1 MMCNESKVTWEYYKQ
16 VEKEL
21 DEMYIKYATATTA
34 SVRMLCACAIE
45 EYRKTLSLIIKKKI
59 HKNSNTKF
67 NYGKINY
74 WQTLLPKGQFICR
87 AT

>member
-1 MMCNESKVTWEYYKQ
+1 MCNENKVTWEDYKK

-45 EYRKTLSLIIKKKI
+45 EYHKTLSLMKASLNKQKEEKV
-59 HKNSNTKF
+59 KNNNPIRRFFSN
-67 NYGKINY
+67 I
-74 WQTLLPKGQFICR
+74 
-87 AT
+87 

>member
-1 MMCNESKVTWEYYKQ
+1 MMCNENKVTWEDYKK

-45 EYRKTLSLIIKKKI
+45 EYRKTLSLMKASLNRRVEGKVKNNNPIRSFFSKI
-59 HKNSNTKF
+59 
-67 NYGKINY
+67 
-74 WQTLLPKGQFICR
+74 
-87 AT
+87 

>member
-1 MMCNESKVTWEYYKQ
+1 MNDNENKVTWEDYKQ

-45 EYRKTLSLIIKKKI
+45 EYHKVLSLMKTSLDRQIEG
-59 HKNSNTKF
+59 KNKSIFGKF
-67 NYGKINY
+67 FY
-74 WQTLLPKGQFICR
+74 
-87 AT
+87 

>member
-1 MMCNESKVTWEYYKQ
+1 MMCNENKVTWEDYKK

-45 EYRKTLSLIIKKKI
+45 EYHKTLSLMKSSLNKQQEGKV
-59 HKNSNTKF
+59 KNNNPIRRF
-67 NYGKINY
+67 
-74 WQTLLPKGQFICR
+74 FF
-87 AT
+87 

>member
-1 MMCNESKVTWEYYKQ
+1 MMCNENKVTWEDYKQ

-45 EYRKTLSLIIKKKI
+45 EYRKTLSLMKASLNKQQEGKV
-59 HKNSNTKF
+59 KNNNPIRRFFSN
-67 NYGKINY
+67 I
-74 WQTLLPKGQFICR
+74 
-87 AT
+87 

>member
-1 MMCNESKVTWEYYKQ
+1 MCNDNKVTWEDYKQ

-45 EYRKTLSLIIKKKI
+45 EYRKTLSLMKTSLNQKEDTQNFKYAI
-59 HKNSNTKF
+59 
-67 NYGKINY
+67 
-74 WQTLLPKGQFICR
+74 
-87 AT
+87 

>member
-1 MMCNESKVTWEYYKQ
+1 MYSDNENKVTWEDYKQ

-45 EYRKTLSLIIKKKI
+45 EYHRSLSIMR
-59 HKNSNTKF
+59 
-67 NYGKINY
+67 
-74 WQTLLPKGQFICR
+74 TLLNPNKKVEVVKFGYCI
-87 AT
+87 

>member
-1 MMCNESKVTWEYYKQ
+1 MCNDNENKVTWEDYKQ

-45 EYRKTLSLIIKKKI
+45 EYRKTLSLMKASLNQKEDIQIFKYEI
-59 HKNSNTKF
+59 
-67 NYGKINY
+67 
-74 WQTLLPKGQFICR
+74 
-87 AT
+87 

>member
-1 MMCNESKVTWEYYKQ
+1 MMCNENKVTWEDYKQ

-45 EYRKTLSLIIKKKI
+45 EYHKTLSLMKSSLNKQQEGKV
-59 HKNSNTKF
+59 KNNNPIRRFFSN
-67 NYGKINY
+67 I
-74 WQTLLPKGQFICR
+74 
-87 AT
+87 

>member
-1 MMCNESKVTWEYYKQ
+1 MMYNDNEKNVTWEDYKK

-45 EYRKTLSLIIKKKI
+45 EYHRSLSIMR
-59 HKNSNTKF
+59 
-67 NYGKINY
+67 
-74 WQTLLPKGQFICR
+74 TLLDPNKKVEVVKFGYCI
-87 AT
+87 

>member
-1 MMCNESKVTWEYYKQ
+1 MCNENKVTWEDYKQ

-45 EYRKTLSLIIKKKI
+45 EYHKTLSLMKSSLNKQQEGKV
-59 HKNSNTKF
+59 KNNNPIRRFFLTF
-67 NYGKINY
+67 NNI
-74 WQTLLPKGQFICR
+74 
-87 AT
+87 

>member
-1 MMCNESKVTWEYYKQ
+1 MNDNENKVTWEDYKQ

-45 EYRKTLSLIIKKKI
+45 EYRKTLSLMKASLNRQVEGKVKNNNPIRSFFSKI
-59 HKNSNTKF
+59 
-67 NYGKINY
+67 
-74 WQTLLPKGQFICR
+74 
-87 AT
+87 

>member
-1 MMCNESKVTWEYYKQ
+1 MNDNEKKVTWEDYKQ

-45 EYRKTLSLIIKKKI
+45 EYRKTLSLMEALLTQKED
-59 HKNSNTKF
+59 TQKF
-67 NYGKINY
+67 KYEI
-74 WQTLLPKGQFICR
+74 
-87 AT
+87 

>member
-1 MMCNESKVTWEYYKQ
+1 MIYSDNENKVTWEDYKQ

-45 EYRKTLSLIIKKKI
+45 EYRKTLSLMKTSLDRREEG
-59 HKNSNTKF
+59 NYLMRKF
-67 NYGKINY
+67 
-74 WQTLLPKGQFICR
+74 FF
-87 AT
+87 

>member
-1 MMCNESKVTWEYYKQ
+1 MCNENKVTWEDYKQ

-45 EYRKTLSLIIKKKI
+45 EYHKTLSLMKSSLNKQQEGKV
-59 HKNSNTKF
+59 KNNNPIRRFFSN
-67 NYGKINY
+67 I
-74 WQTLLPKGQFICR
+74 
-87 AT
+87 

>member
-1 MMCNESKVTWEYYKQ
+1 MMCNENKVTWEDYKQ

-45 EYRKTLSLIIKKKI
+45 EYHKTLSLMKASLNKQQEGKV
-59 HKNSNTKF
+59 KNNNPIRRFFSN
-67 NYGKINY
+67 I
-74 WQTLLPKGQFICR
+74 
-87 AT
+87 

>member
-1 MMCNESKVTWEYYKQ
+1 MCNENKVTWEDYKQ

-45 EYRKTLSLIIKKKI
+45 EYRKTLSLMKSSLNKQQEGKV
-59 HKNSNTKF
+59 KNNNPIRRFFLTF
-67 NYGKINY
+67 NNI
-74 WQTLLPKGQFICR
+74 
-87 AT
+87 

>member
-1 MMCNESKVTWEYYKQ
+1 MNDNENKVTWEDYKT

-45 EYRKTLSLIIKKKI
+45 EYHKALSLMKTSLDRQIEG
-59 HKNSNTKF
+59 KNKSIFGKF
-67 NYGKINY
+67 FY
-74 WQTLLPKGQFICR
+74 
-87 AT
+87 